1 MSLCDALL
9 LEPPIPNLA
18 LPRQEVWIALR
29 TDHLKGSGTIDDP
42 FNGGTSYTP
51 AIQITSLTYA
61 LDDDDKPVATAY
73 TSQNHGYSATT
84 QFVTISGVT
93 GDSAHLWNGTFV
105 ISEVLQGPPYGFKY
119 NLKQEPAESVTGNPA
134 CAQPIY
140 HFDEI
145 MGAIQHHTAVHIG
158 PGVFET
164 RGMGD
169 GSRPGWRCKSG
180 WRILGAGT
188 ALTTLKLVGAALSQ
202 RSGHY
207 WVFYNDRVDAGFLE
221 GFEASDFT
229 VDCNVE
235 GQCHPNVNCGA
246 FGLSGGGRHL
256 RVRRVRAINFG
267 SQYNGL
273 YTENF
278 VFAMNPPPATA
289 AAGKDGCD
297 CVIED
302 CIAEQPCP
310 NIYWNGTIF
319 HIGGGATT
327 YHRGCALRRNFFDSS
342 IIYGPTRSV
351 ASISYNPPEGGG
363 DGVVTITTRTP
374 HGHKHPGNV
383 SVQGILVDNSVSN
396 GFNGVFAIET
406 IPSDTVLSYKPYYPP
421 QLGDPPLYVP
431 GKPPTPGANAIV
443 GAPVSF
449 HPRVVNEIAPASVPG
464 LVKPFLVTSS
474 WGYPHERTA
483 NNIAKLG
490 NVSIRI
496 QIPGQ
501 PDVILK
507 PDNIRNKFNK
517 TFLIHSV
524 TARRQFLIDVTGQ
537 EWGENYSCFSVGD
550 KALGTAHMGMSAGNG
565 TGSVVEGNHL
575 LHCYNSGPWADTG
588 NTPDLTARHNYY
600 YDIAKGPFQNMGV
613 WRDENNR
620 LPCNLSHD
628 SLIATCDTSPLPHGL
643 TVGQAI
649 RISGTAQDN
658 AKQYDGDFTVKSV
671 SATNKNQF
679 AYDLSPAPT
688 IPGVISG
695 HLQEA
700 NQDVHLVFENNTM
713 HLARSL
719 YAYWAQPTAVAL
731 AYGVESFSDLKAP
744 CYRQVVAR
752 ENVIRKLGPDDLW
765 HSGITVRGGEHS
777 IAEGNVIDL
786 GGLGPHPVAFK
797 NFSGGAAKCLNNQTS
812 AGALLRGF
820 DETVQQPMSE
830 LATAIEDAL
839 MLSL

>member
-1 MSLCDALL
+1 M
-9 LEPPIPNLA
+9 
-18 LPRQEVWIALR
+18 
-29 TDHLKGSGTIDDP
+29 
-42 FNGGTSYTP
+42 
-51 AIQITSLTYA
+51 
-61 LDDDDKPVATAY
+61 
-73 TSQNHGYSATT
+73 
-84 QFVTISGVT
+84 
-93 GDSAHLWNGTFV
+93 
-105 ISEVLQGPPYGFKY
+105 
-119 NLKQEPAESVTGNPA
+119 
-134 CAQPIY
+134 
-140 HFDEI
+140 
-145 MGAIQHHTAVHIG
+145 
-158 PGVFET
+158 
-164 RGMGD
+164 
-169 GSRPGWRCKSG
+169 
-180 WRILGAGT
+180 
-188 ALTTLKLVGAALSQ
+188 
-202 RSGHY
+202 
-207 WVFYNDRVDAGFLE
+207 
-221 GFEASDFT
+221 
-229 VDCNVE
+229 
-235 GQCHPNVNCGA
+235 
-246 FGLSGGGRHL
+246 
-256 RVRRVRAINFG
+256 
-267 SQYNGL
+267 
-273 YTENF
+273 
-278 VFAMNPPPATA
+278 
-289 AAGKDGCD
+289 
-297 CVIED
+297 
-302 CIAEQPCP
+302 
-310 NIYWNGTIF
+310 
-319 HIGGGATT
+319 
-327 YHRGCALRRNFFDSS
+327 
-342 IIYGPTRSV
+342 
-351 ASISYNPPEGGG
+351 
-363 DGVVTITTRTP
+363 
-374 HGHKHPGNV
+374 
-383 SVQGILVDNSVSN
+383 
-396 GFNGVFAIET
+396 
-406 IPSDTVLSYKPYYPP
+406 SYKPYYPP

-679 AYDLSPAPT
+679 AYDLSDQAFQSV
-688 IPGVISG
+688 IHALKRISG
-695 HLQEA
+695 TQLLQVMNLFAEVA
-700 NQDVHLVFENNTM
+700 SLDGQASFTHENCTSILLGLLNGVDGIQFNLKRMSFSLNSFREIKLSNISFEFCYFSQTSLEHTTLKDCRFENC
-713 HLARSL
+713 HFARL
-719 YAYWAQPTAVAL
+719 DAYDTTEL
-731 AYGVESFSDLKAP
+731 IN
-744 CYRQVVAR
+744 VVL
-752 ENVIRKLGPDDLW
+752 I
-765 HSGITVRGGEHS
+765 
-777 IAEGNVIDL
+777 
-786 GGLGPHPVAFK
+786 
-797 NFSGGAAKCLNNQTS
+797 
-812 AGALLRGF
+812 
-820 DETVQQPMSE
+820 
-830 LATAIEDAL
+830 
-839 MLSL
+839 